1 MKELF
6 EALRADDHA
15 RIQQLVEADPSL
27 AIFAACM
34 LGDTARVEALVTG
47 NRSLAT
53 GFSSDGWT
61 PLHLAAFY
69 GKVDTVRLLLNKG
82 ASPTIRSTNAM
93 NNLPLHAA
101 VAGKHAEVVKL
112 LLEHGAPAN
121 AQQNGGWVAMH
132 AAAQN
137 GDLESAV
144 HLLVN
149 GADVSQRA
157 DNQQRPID
165 LALLKGQQDMVE
177 FLEAHGAKL

>member
-6 EALRADDHA
+6 EALRAGDLT
-15 RIQQLVEADPSL
+15 RFQQLVDADPSL

-34 LGDTARVEALVTG
+34 VGDTEKLEALLAG
-47 NRSLAT
+47 NRSLVSS
-53 GFSSDGWT
+53 FSTDGWT

-69 GKVDTVRLLLNKG
+69 GKLDAVRLLLNKG
-82 ASPTIRSTNAM
+82 ASAATRSSNPM

-101 VAGKHAEVVKL
+101 TAGKHAEVVKT
-112 LLEHGAPAN
+112 LLENGALPN
-121 AQQNGGWVAMH
+121 AQQHGGWVPMH

-137 GDLESAV
+137 NDLESAV

-149 GADVSQRA
+149 GADVSLRA

-165 LALLKGQQDMVE
+165 LALLKGHQDMVE